1 MPPAPPLVWNDN
13 LAKAAAEHAG
23 DMFTHDYFAH
33 NSKFGKTPMDRAVAA
48 GYSSKGFRRYLL
60 GENIAKGNMTIAQ
73 VMDGWIKSPEHCQN
87 LMTQEFKEV
96 GVAQFY
102 SYWVQDFGGRVP
114 FSSSEKN
121 LIKSGRIRIIS
132 RPVSNN

>member
-1 MPPAPPLVWNDN
+1 
-13 LAKAAAEHAG
+13 
-23 DMFTHDYFAH
+23 
-33 NSKFGKTPMDRAVAA
+33 MDRAVAA

-60 GENIAKGNMTIAQ
+60 GENIARGNMTIAQ